1 MTPETA
7 QAIGAI
13 ATIVEKLGALPVGSM
28 FIVIVFGP
36 WIFSFIMSRVQEK
49 RFDAMKEMYKN
60 NVKLV
65 ESFDKLASGLNDVV
79 TLNTAKW
86 SEAIDKINSNQYCPL
101 ARVKKVRRRICMG
114 EIARLKT
121 EIQARRFRALEIA
134 AEIDRKVKDI
144 KEALAGYPLTKPENL
159 RLAMVAEISSELE
172 RLQADY
178 LQLQREIERAE
189 KELQ

>member
-1 MTPETA
+1 
-7 QAIGAI
+7 
-13 ATIVEKLGALPVGSM
+13 
-28 FIVIVFGP
+28 
-36 WIFSFIMSRVQEK
+36 
-49 RFDAMKEMYKN
+49 
-60 NVKLV
+60 
-65 ESFDKLASGLNDVV
+65 
-79 TLNTAKW
+79 
-86 SEAIDKINSNQYCPL
+86 
-101 ARVKKVRRRICMG
+101 MG

-178 LQLQREIERAE
+178 LQLQREIELAE

>member
-1 MTPETA
+1 
-7 QAIGAI
+7 
-13 ATIVEKLGALPVGSM
+13 
-28 FIVIVFGP
+28 
-36 WIFSFIMSRVQEK
+36 
-49 RFDAMKEMYKN
+49 
-60 NVKLV
+60 
-65 ESFDKLASGLNDVV
+65 
-79 TLNTAKW
+79 
-86 SEAIDKINSNQYCPL
+86 
-101 ARVKKVRRRICMG
+101 MG

-121 EIQARRFRALEIA
+121 EIQARKFRALELA

>member
-1 MTPETA
+1 M
-7 QAIGAI
+7 
-13 ATIVEKLGALPVGSM
+13 
-28 FIVIVFGP
+28 
-36 WIFSFIMSRVQEK
+36 R
-49 RFDAMKEMYKN
+49 
-60 NVKLV
+60 
-65 ESFDKLASGLNDVV
+65 
-79 TLNTAKW
+79 
-86 SEAIDKINSNQYCPL
+86 
-101 ARVKKVRRRICMG
+101 

-121 EIQARRFRALEIA
+121 EIQARKFRALELA

>member
-1 MTPETA
+1 
-7 QAIGAI
+7 
-13 ATIVEKLGALPVGSM
+13 
-28 FIVIVFGP
+28 
-36 WIFSFIMSRVQEK
+36 
-49 RFDAMKEMYKN
+49 
-60 NVKLV
+60 
-65 ESFDKLASGLNDVV
+65 
-79 TLNTAKW
+79 
-86 SEAIDKINSNQYCPL
+86 
-101 ARVKKVRRRICMG
+101 MG

>member
-1 MTPETA
+1 
-7 QAIGAI
+7 
-13 ATIVEKLGALPVGSM
+13 
-28 FIVIVFGP
+28 
-36 WIFSFIMSRVQEK
+36 
-49 RFDAMKEMYKN
+49 
-60 NVKLV
+60 
-65 ESFDKLASGLNDVV
+65 
-79 TLNTAKW
+79 
-86 SEAIDKINSNQYCPL
+86 
-101 ARVKKVRRRICMG
+101 MG

-178 LQLQREIERAE
+178 LQLQRESERAE